1 MASTKPKQAKK
12 SAARGR
18 ARTASK
24 KRTAGKR
31 QAASK
36 RRTANKRR
44 TGSKP
49 TPNTLS
55 EVVRSAKAPTV
66 AAGAA
71 ALGGIVLGIRRYRS
85 RGGLAKRIG
94 EASKSLGKTGKELGK
109 EMQRLGDDAESVG
122 KNLS

>member
-24 KRTAGKR
+24 KRTASKR
-31 QAASK
+31 QTATK
-36 RRTANKRR
+36 RRTR
-44 TGSKP
+44 SKP
-49 TPNTLS
+49 APNKLS
-55 EVVRSAKAPTV
+55 QAVRSVKAPTV

-71 ALGGIVLGIRRYRS
+71 ALGGIVLGVRRYRS

-94 EASKSLGKTGKELGK
+94 EASKSIGKTGKELGK

-122 KNLS
+122 KTLS